1 MPLRTNTS
9 KTDDIRIATAKDAGI
24 TNSCLCAFY
33 AAQWARPIALARE
46 DFAWWQFNGAP
57 ASQGHNQSIV
67 ALEGDK
73 IIAVM
78 GVTPN
83 AFLLDGDTRAG
94 AELTTWVVAPETRGK
109 GVGKKILAALQDRY
123 DVLVGAG
130 ITAAAMPLYLG
141 AGFTSLSYVPRF
153 FHIADF
159 DKIRKFVT
167 ASESALRQTAARQ
180 GAAPVLR
187 WRVKAVSAAELAPIG
202 LFAAS
207 VGHFARDAGRMA
219 WRYDDHPAF
228 TYESFC
234 IHDAHA
240 PGAGAG
246 IVLREDRVLDTP
258 FLQVVDLF
266 GDPKDLPAAIAFV
279 EAEVRHR
286 GGAFVDI
293 SLTLS
298 AVAALLRARRW
309 SSAVD
314 DPLVELPSL
323 FYPVEL
329 RRPPTTSLVIWAR
342 EDQDRVYDLSLL
354 HITRGDLDLD
364 RPTLAW
370 YEERAL

>member
-1 MPLRTNTS
+1 MPMGTKTS
-9 KTDDIRIATAKDAGI
+9 SKDEIRIATAKDAGI
-24 TNSCLCAFY
+24 TNSSLCAFY
-33 AAQWARPIALARE
+33 AAQWARPIALTRE
-46 DFAWWQFNGAP
+46 DFAWWQFNAAP
-57 ASQGHNQSIV
+57 GSQGHNHSIV

-83 AFLLDGDTRAG
+83 AFMFDGDTRAG
-94 AELTTWVVAPETRGK
+94 AELTTWVVAPQARGK
-109 GVGKKILAALQDRY
+109 GVGTKILAALQDRY
-123 DVLVGAG
+123 DVLAGAG

-159 DKIRKFVT
+159 DKITKFVT

-180 GAAPVLR
+180 AAAPALR
-187 WRVKAVSAAELAPIG
+187 WTGRAVSAAELAAIG
-202 LFAAS
+202 LSAAS
-207 VGHFARDAGRMA
+207 VGHFARDAERLA

-228 TYESFC
+228 TYECFL

-258 FLQVVDLF
+258 FLQIVDLF
-266 GDPKDLPAAIAFV
+266 GDPKDLPAAIGFV

-309 SSAVD
+309 SSVVD
-314 DPLVELPSL
+314 DPLVALPSL

-329 RRPPTTSLVIWAR
+329 RQPPTTSLVIWAR

-354 HITRGDLDLD
+354 HITRGDMDLD

-370 YEERAL
+370 YEGRRI